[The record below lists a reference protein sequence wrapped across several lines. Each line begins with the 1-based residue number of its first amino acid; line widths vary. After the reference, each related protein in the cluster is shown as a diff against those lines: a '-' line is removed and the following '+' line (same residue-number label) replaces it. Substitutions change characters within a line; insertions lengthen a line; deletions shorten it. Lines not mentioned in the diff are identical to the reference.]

1 LSFRVSEPTRICL
14 VSASGQNVFF
24 SEILEAFGAALRDE
38 GLTVERSVD
47 CFPEPAEDLV
57 YLYVPHEYH
66 PMVHELAYPSPVQVR
81 RSVAICTEQPGTHWF
96 DISCDYAARVG
107 GVVDINALGA
117 REMRGRSVEAEHAPL
132 GYVPSWDA
140 WRGRKNHERSVDLTF
155 LGAHT
160 ERRGRVLGRC
170 ASALAERRAA
180 LHLTESAQ
188 PHVAGSSYFLSGE
201 AKWRHLADSK
211 VLLNIHQQELAYME
225 WHRVIGAV
233 LNGCVVLSE
242 HSIDTGPFVPGEH
255 FVSASYEH
263 LPGVLEAL
271 LAEPERLSEIRHAA
285 YALVRAEMPLEIAT
299 AAILSAA
306 ERANDNRIRKG
317 GPAPRPAPMALDPPE
332 RKPEWEVYAEWVGEQ
347 LPTRR
352 ALKELMVRTRELER
366 RLERSEASDGE
377 EDLVER
383 LGPDPGRPQV
393 SVLLTVHNYADFVTD
408 ALRSVALSDLHE
420 LEVVAIDD
428 ASRDGSA
435 DAIRTACAELPWLSV
450 KLVQLAHNRGLPA
463 ARNLA
468 AEHARADLL
477 FILDADNMVFPKGI
491 RLLAEALEENR
502 EAAFAYGLLE
512 TFDINGPVGIAS
524 WLDWNPTRLRY
535 GNYIDAMSLI
545 RRSALE
551 AVGGYSTDAAFAGG
565 WEDFALWVA
574 MADAGLNGVRLPDFV
589 ARYREAPHS
598 MVALTNVDTSA
609 TWAALIRKHPS
620 LAESTE
626 KAANG

>member
-1 LSFRVSEPTRICL
+1 MGEVSRICL

-24 SEILEAFGAALRDE
+24 AEILEAFGQALSEE
-38 GLTVERSVD
+38 GLIVERSVD

-66 PMVHELAYPSPVQVR
+66 PMVHELAHPSPAQER

-96 DISCDYAARVG
+96 DISCDHAARVG

-117 REMRGRSVEAEHAPL
+117 KEMRRRGVKAEHAPL

-140 WRGRKNHERSVDLTF
+140 WRGRRDRERTVDLTF

-160 ERRGRVLGRC
+160 ERRGRVLSRC
-170 ASALAERRAA
+170 ASVLAERRAA

-201 AKWRHLADSK
+201 PKWRHLAESK

-242 HSIDTGPFVPGEH
+242 HCLDTGPFVPGEH
-255 FVSASYEH
+255 FVSASYDH
-263 LPGVLEAL
+263 LPRVLEAL
-271 LAEPERLSEIRHAA
+271 LAEPERLGEIRHAA
-285 YALVRAEMPLEIAT
+285 YALLRDEMPLEIAT
-299 AAILSAA
+299 EAILRAA
-306 ERANDNRIRKG
+306 ERANGNRVPKAG
-317 GPAPRPAPMALDPPE
+317 SAPRPAPMAGDPPE
-332 RKPEWEVYAEWVGEQ
+332 RRPEWEVYAEWLGEQ
-347 LPTRR
+347 LPVRR

-366 RLERSEASDGE
+366 RFERSEERGGE
-377 EDLVER
+377 ENVVEN
-383 LGPDPGRPQV
+383 LGPDPGPPRV
-393 SVLLTVHNYADFVTD
+393 SVLLTVHNYADLVGD
-408 ALRSVALSDLHE
+408 ALRSVALSDMRE

-435 DAIRTACAELPWLSV
+435 EAIRAASAELPWLPV
-450 KLVQLAHNRGLPA
+450 KLVRLAHNRGLPA

-468 AEHARADLL
+468 AEHASADLL
-477 FILDADNMVFPKGI
+477 FILDADNMVFPQGI
-491 RLLAEALEENR
+491 RLLAEALSEHPD
-502 EAAFAYGLLE
+502 AAFAYGLLE
-512 TFDINGPVGIAS
+512 TFDVNGPVGIAS
-524 WLDWNPTRLRY
+524 WLDWDPTRLRH
-535 GNYIDAMSLI
+535 GNYIDAMTLI
-545 RRSALE
+545 RRNALE
-551 AVGGYSTDAAFAGG
+551 AVGGYSTDPAFAGG

-574 MADAGLNGVRLPDFV
+574 MADAGLSGVRVPDFV

-609 TWAALIRKHPS
+609 TWATLIRKHPVLTRAQNEPS
-620 LAESTE
+620 SPI
-626 KAANG
+626 